1 MRSYDSQMNTACSAA
16 AARSG
21 WFCAAIMILA
31 DIAIAVSFVFC
42 PLLRVGVRL
51 CTVLAVPVAVEAQF
65 LLAEPFYKTRK
76 R

>member
-1 MRSYDSQMNTACSAA
+1 MRSYYAQMNTACSAA

-31 DIAIAVSFVFC
+31 DIAIAVSVAFC
-42 PLLRVGVRL
+42 PLLRADVRL
-51 CTVLAVPVAVEAQF
+51 CPVLAVPVAVEAGL
-65 LLAEPFYKTRK
+65 LLAGPFYKTRK